1 MTFCAGRESRIA
13 SMMLA
18 WLSSSVRITVVSSVR
33 LGMHASFA
41 FQHETYVSA
50 ASVPESSASARSSS
64 RCGSK
69 VPQMKRT
76 EAVPAP

>member
-1 MTFCAGRESRIA
+1 
-13 SMMLA
+13 MMLA
-18 WLSSSVRITVVSSVR
+18 WFSSSVRITVVSSVSV
-33 LGMHASFA
+33 GIAASFA

-50 ASVPESSASARSSS
+50 ASVPERSASARSSS
-64 RCGSK
+64 WCGAN

>member
-1 MTFCAGRESRIA
+1 MTFSAGRERRTA

-18 WLSSSVRITVVSSVR
+18 WFSSSVRITVSESVSD
-33 LGMHASFA
+33 GMTASLA
-41 FQHETYVSA
+41 FQHETYESA
-50 ASVPESSASARSSS
+50 ASVPESSASLRSSS

>member
-1 MTFCAGRESRIA
+1 
-13 SMMLA
+13 MMLA
-18 WLSSSVRITVVSSVR
+18 WLSSSVRITVVSSVSV
-33 LGMHASFA
+33 GITASFA

-50 ASVPESSASARSSS
+50 ASVPERSASARSSS
-64 RCGSK
+64 RCGVN

>member
-1 MTFCAGRESRIA
+1 MTFDAGFESRTA

-18 WLSSSVRITVVSSVR
+18 WFSSSVKITVEGSVKV
-33 LGMHASFA
+33 GITASFA

-50 ASVPESSASARSSS
+50 ASVADRSARARSSS
-64 RCGSK
+64 WCGSK

>member
-1 MTFCAGRESRIA
+1 MTFEAGRERRIA
-13 SMMLA
+13 SMRLA

-33 LGMHASFA
+33 LGMQASFA
-41 FQHETYVSA
+41 FQQETYVSA
-50 ASVPESSASARSSS
+50 ASVPERSASARSRA

-76 EAVPAP
+76 DAVPAP

>member
-1 MTFCAGRESRIA
+1 MTFFAGRERRIA
-13 SMMLA
+13 SMRLA
-18 WLSSSVRITVVSSVR
+18 WLSSSVRMTVESSVR
-33 LGMHASFA
+33 LGIAASFA

-50 ASVPESSASARSSS
+50 ASVPDRSASARSSA

-69 VPQMKRT
+69 VPQMNRT